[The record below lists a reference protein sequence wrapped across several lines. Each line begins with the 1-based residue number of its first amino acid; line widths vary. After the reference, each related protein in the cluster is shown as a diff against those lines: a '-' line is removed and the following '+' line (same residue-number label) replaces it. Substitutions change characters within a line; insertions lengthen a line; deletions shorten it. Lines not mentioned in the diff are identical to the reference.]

1 METYKKLRE
10 AYLKLVDEFYNG
22 NNEVAEKILL
32 LKLEV
37 KNALKNTIGK
47 ENQNLKELYD
57 DINDMKQEFDS
68 DDEESTID
76 MMYPNRDEEDADF
89 DDIFDK
95 D

>member
-10 AYLKLVDEFYNG
+10 AYLKLKDELYNG

-47 ENQNLKELYD
+47 ENQNLEELYD

-76 MMYPNRDEEDADF
+76 MMYPNRDEEDTDF